1 MQVLCN
7 NRPVP
12 AEHLQACSITL
23 SGPRLTASALW
34 RPGGA
39 APTGGRP
46 RLGAGPAADA
56 PHNLAA
62 DFV

>member
-7 NRPVP
+7 NRSAP
-12 AEHLQACSITL
+12 AEHLQACPTTL

-34 RPGGA
+34 RPGEA
-39 APTGGRP
+39 APAGGS
-46 RLGAGPAADA
+46 GSAADA